1 MADPRAPISSA
12 EGLHVLRKWRN
23 DESVVLLETFKP
35 STRQRR
41 EFLVMIANIF
51 EGSHSIVLELRTIDL
66 PREAFAIDLTHSEFF
81 MEVETLRTI
90 AFNGDET
97 AFSPSKRFGET
108 QVV

>member
-1 MADPRAPISSA
+1 MADPRVPISSA

-51 EGSHSIVLELRTIDL
+51 E
-66 PREAFAIDLTHSEFF
+66 
-81 MEVETLRTI
+81 
-90 AFNGDET
+90 
-97 AFSPSKRFGET
+97 
-108 QVV
+108 